1 MKTVWRVFSY
11 LKRYPWMAA
20 GTLTCAILS
29 TLMVIVFPATA
40 KWIIDDVVRANRP
53 DKLLPLILLA
63 AVAFLVQH
71 GFKALR
77 LVLNNTFEQRVI
89 FDLRSDLYSHIQ
101 LLPLRWFD
109 NRATGDLMTRVIED
123 VNSVERVL
131 IDGIEQGVVAIL
143 QVVIVISVMFYL
155 NVKLALLAL
164 VPFPLLIAG
173 ALTYTLTAHRRYRS
187 QRRASSNMNALL
199 HDNLAGVR
207 QIKSFVR
214 EREEHARFNRVSDQ
228 LRHATLVVM
237 RVWAIYSPSMSMFE
251 AIGALL
257 VLGFG
262 GHAVLTGAMQIG
274 DLVAFLMLT
283 AFLYDPVSRLHQL
296 NQLVQAGRAA
306 GERVFEILDE
316 QVEAGAV
323 AGIGDPGTAIT
334 DRGYKAR
341 ILGDIRYENVSFS
354 YVEGLPALRCV
365 SFHAPPGATVA
376 LVGATGAGKSTLVN
390 LLVRFYEFT
399 SGEIHIDGKP
409 VREYELRTLREA
421 IGVVTQESFLFNG
434 SIREN
439 LLMGKPDATDAELW
453 RAVDAANARQ
463 FIERLPDG
471 LESVVGERGV
481 KLSVGEKQR
490 LSIAR
495 SLLKDPPILILDE
508 ATASVD
514 TATERLIQEALERL
528 MANRTSIVIAHR
540 LSTIVYA
547 WKICAA
553 VPAKFARGLA
563 TARDRVAGG
572 NHYLG
577 KSRARAAITG
587 LRRIPLS
594 GRRWC
599 RCGRSR
605 NRDGLAGLQFTT
617 VFDVVGFLQFIDAY
631 FVHFGYGRQ
640 CLSARHD
647 VRVAHSGG
655 MRRRHG
661 WSGRIR
667 RRGRALS
674 NHDPWPDVGN
684 FLLQL

>member
-1 MKTVWRVFSY
+1 MKTVWRVFAY

-40 KWIIDDVVRANRP
+40 KWIINDVVRANQP
-53 DKLLPLILLA
+53 DKLLPLLA
-63 AVAFLVQH
+63 LAGIAFVFQH
-71 GFKALR
+71 GFNALR
-77 LVLNNTFEQRVI
+77 IILNNTFEQKVI

-143 QVVIVISVMFYL
+143 QVFIVVGMMFYL
-155 NVKLALLAL
+155 NAKLALLAL

-173 ALTYTLTAHRRYRS
+173 TLAYTLTAHRRYRL
-187 QRRASSNMNALL
+187 QRRASSDMNALL

-214 EREEHARFNRVSDQ
+214 ENEEHGRFNRVSDQ
-228 LRHATLVVM
+228 LRRATLVVM
-237 RVWAIYSPSMSMFE
+237 RVWAIYSPSMSLFE
-251 AIGALL
+251 SVGALL

-262 GHAVLTGAMQIG
+262 SHAVLTGSMQIG
-274 DLVAFLMLT
+274 DLVAFLILT
-283 AFLYDPVSRLHQL
+283 AFLYDPLSRLHQL

-316 QVEAGAV
+316 PAEPGFVAAGA
-323 AGIGDPGTAIT
+323 
-334 DRGYKAR
+334 DRGSPR
-341 ILGDIRYENVSFS
+341 VLGDIRYQDVSFS
-354 YVEGLPALRCV
+354 YVEGLPALRNV

-376 LVGATGAGKSTLVN
+376 LVGATGAGKSTVVN

-399 SGEIHIDGKP
+399 SGQIYIDRKSI
-409 VREYELRTLREA
+409 REYDLGALREA

-439 LLMGKPDATDAELW
+439 LLMGKPQATEAELW
-453 RAVDAANARQ
+453 RAVIAANAQQ
-463 FIERLPDG
+463 FIQRLPGG

-495 SLLKDPPILILDE
+495 ALLKDPPILILDE

-540 LSTIVYA
+540 LSTIV
-547 WKICAA
+547 
-553 VPAKFARGLA
+553 
-563 TARDRVAGG
+563 
-572 NHYLG
+572 
-577 KSRARAAITG
+577 RADQI
-587 LRRIPLS
+587 LVL
-594 GRRWC
+594 
-599 RCGRSR
+599 
-605 NRDGLAGLQFTT
+605 D
-617 VFDVVGFLQFIDAY
+617 
-631 FVHFGYGRQ
+631 H
-640 CLSARHD
+640 
-647 VRVAHSGG
+647 
-655 MRRRHG
+655 
-661 WSGRIR
+661 GRIIE
-667 RRGRALS
+667 RGTHHKLLS
-674 NHDPWPDVGN
+674 LGGKYTRLCQQS
-684 FLLQL
+684 LLESSPLRQTEPPEEIVASQTSETEEELPVC

>member
-1 MKTVWRVFSY
+1 
-11 LKRYPWMAA
+11 
-20 GTLTCAILS
+20 
-29 TLMVIVFPATA
+29 MVIVFPAAT

-63 AVAFLVQH
+63 AAAFLVQH
-71 GFKALR
+71 VFNSLR
-77 LVLNNTFEQRVI
+77 LILNNTFEQRVI

-143 QVVIVISVMFYL
+143 QVLIVVSVMFYL

-164 VPFPLLIAG
+164 GPFPLLIAG
-173 ALTYTLTAHRRYRS
+173 ALTYTLTAHRRYRL
-187 QRRASSNMNALL
+187 QRRASSDMNALL

-257 VLGFG
+257 VVAFG
-262 GHAVLTGAMQIG
+262 SHAVLAGTMQLG

-283 AFLYDPVSRLHQL
+283 AFLYDPISRLHQL

-316 QVEAGAV
+316 PVEPGVVAASANRD
-323 AGIGDPGTAIT
+323 AGIPDPG
-334 DRGYKAR
+334 YKTR

-354 YVEGLPALRCV
+354 YIEGLPALRNV

-399 SGEIHIDGKP
+399 SGQIWIDRKP
-409 VREYELRTLREA
+409 IREYGLRELREA

-490 LSIAR
+490 LTIAR
-495 SLLKDPPILILDE
+495 ALLKDPPILILDE

-540 LSTIVYA
+540 LSTIVHA
-547 WKICAA
+547 DQIL
-553 VPAKFARGLA
+553 VL
-563 TARDRVAGG
+563 D
-572 NHYLG
+572 H
-577 KSRARAAITG
+577 
-587 LRRIPLS
+587 
-594 GRRWC
+594 
-599 RCGRSR
+599 
-605 NRDGLAGLQFTT
+605 
-617 VFDVVGFLQFIDAY
+617 
-631 FVHFGYGRQ
+631 
-640 CLSARHD
+640 
-647 VRVAHSGG
+647 
-655 MRRRHG
+655 
-661 WSGRIR
+661 GRIIE
-667 RRGRALS
+667 RGTHEQLLALGGKYARLCQQS
-674 NHDPWPDVGN
+674 
-684 FLLQL
+684 LLEASPLREPELPTEIVASQNLEKEERLPVKLF

>member
-1 MKTVWRVFSY
+1 MKTVWRVFAY

-29 TLMVIVFPATA
+29 TLMVIVFPAAT

-71 GFKALR
+71 GFNALR
-77 LVLNNTFEQRVI
+77 LILNNTFEQRVI

-155 NVKLALLAL
+155 NVKLALFAL

-214 EREEHARFNRVSDQ
+214 DREEHARFNRVSDQ

-257 VLGFG
+257 VVAFG
-262 GHAVLTGAMQIG
+262 SHAVLAGTMQLG

-283 AFLYDPVSRLHQL
+283 AFLYDPISRLHQL

-316 QVEAGAV
+316 PVEPGVVAASGDRR
-323 AGIGDPGTAIT
+323 AGITDPG
-334 DRGYKAR
+334 YKTR

-354 YVEGLPALRCV
+354 YVDGLPALRNV

-399 SGEIHIDGKP
+399 SGEIYIDGKP
-409 VREYELRTLREA
+409 VREYELRTL
-421 IGVVTQESFLFNG
+421 
-434 SIREN
+434 
-439 LLMGKPDATDAELW
+439 
-453 RAVDAANARQ
+453 
-463 FIERLPDG
+463 
-471 LESVVGERGV
+471 
-481 KLSVGEKQR
+481 
-490 LSIAR
+490 
-495 SLLKDPPILILDE
+495 
-508 ATASVD
+508 
-514 TATERLIQEALERL
+514 
-528 MANRTSIVIAHR
+528 
-540 LSTIVYA
+540 
-547 WKICAA
+547 
-553 VPAKFARGLA
+553 
-563 TARDRVAGG
+563 
-572 NHYLG
+572 
-577 KSRARAAITG
+577 
-587 LRRIPLS
+587 
-594 GRRWC
+594 
-599 RCGRSR
+599 
-605 NRDGLAGLQFTT
+605 
-617 VFDVVGFLQFIDAY
+617 
-631 FVHFGYGRQ
+631 
-640 CLSARHD
+640 
-647 VRVAHSGG
+647 
-655 MRRRHG
+655 
-661 WSGRIR
+661 
-667 RRGRALS
+667 
-674 NHDPWPDVGN
+674 
-684 FLLQL
+684 